1 MPKSAQFTV
10 TTTAQI
16 VVPAL
21 IGDQTVYLH
30 NGTGGGHGSGV
41 GIYLGGPDVTAAN
54 GYLLDGEDKI
64 EFLIGDHEALY
75 AITASSTAPLYVL
88 SQIN

>member
-1 MPKSAQFTV
+1 MPKSQQFTV

-21 IGDQTVYLH
+21 IGDQSAYLH
-30 NGTGGGHGSGV
+30 AGSSAVYIGGAD
-41 GIYLGGPDVTAAN
+41 LTTAN
-54 GYLLDGEDKI
+54 GYLMDHKDKLSL
-64 EFLIGDHEALY
+64 LIGDHEALY
-75 AITASSTAPLYVL
+75 AITSSGTATLYVL